1 MFGINSQQEI
11 PKRSESENDLLFN
24 NLFHKR
30 CGKTVNNL
38 CGFNETGK

>member
-11 PKRSESENDLLFN
+11 PKRSESDLLFN

-38 CGFNETGK
+38 CSFNETGK